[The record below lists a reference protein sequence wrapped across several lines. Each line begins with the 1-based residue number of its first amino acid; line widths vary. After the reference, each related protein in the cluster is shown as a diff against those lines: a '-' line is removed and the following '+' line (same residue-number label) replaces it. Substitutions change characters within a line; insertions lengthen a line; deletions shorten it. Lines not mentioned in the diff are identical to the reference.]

1 MADAYLHIESIDP
14 QDAAFARVLGGVGE
28 IMNAARDKFVRCA
41 EEKQQAQQQL
51 AAQSLPETNIVA
63 EGMQNEFIAIINAM
77 HARGMFTCT
86 KKEAMERM
94 ANGLGCPAIAD
105 YSRPLNKVK
114 QTYKYQEIFDD
125 LKKTAI
131 EERDKN
137 DN

>member
-51 AAQSLPETNIVA
+51 AAKSLPETNIVA

-77 HARGMFTCT
+77 YARGMFTCT

-94 ANGLGCPAIAD
+94 ANGLGCPQMANNFNGQLYKIKATNKYSAIFEDLSEVAE
-105 YSRPLNKVK
+105 
-114 QTYKYQEIFDD
+114 QE
-125 LKKTAI
+125 
-131 EERDKN
+131 RMKN
-137 DN
+137 D

>member
-1 MADAYLHIESIDP
+1 MAESYLHIESIDP
-14 QDAAFARVLGGVGE
+14 QDAAFARILGGVGE
-28 IMNAARDKFVRCA
+28 IMSAARDKFVRCA

-51 AAQSLPETNIVA
+51 EAQSLPVANIVT
-63 EGMQNEFIAIINAM
+63 EGMQNEFIAFFNAM
-77 HARGMFTCT
+77 YARGMVTCS
-86 KKEAMERM
+86 KKEFMERM
-94 ANGLGCPAIAD
+94 ANGLGCPAVAD

-125 LKKTAI
+125 LKKVAI